1 MNLGIAFSTVTA
13 CNKALAS
20 LPHTC
25 LVNNTMH
32 QALGTSDKEIKDG
45 ATVSWQEDF
54 VMPA

>member
-13 CNKALAS
+13 CNQSLAS
-20 LPHTC
+20 LHTR
-25 LVNNTMH
+25 LVNNTMR

-54 VMPA
+54 LMPA